1 MMKDKRIYPE
11 RPIASVAGVVVSSK
25 GILLMKRKKP
35 PYEGLWNIISGLIE
49 IGETQEQAI
58 IREVR
63 EETGLECRV
72 FQFLDTSDLIIRD
85 TEGKVE
91 YQYLVNV
98 YLLLVQGKSKF
109 HGEAIEIQWF
119 APEKIPDD
127 KMPPDVAK
135 ALRKMSSKLNQIMK
149 SVS

>member
-1 MMKDKRIYPE
+1 MKDKRIYPE

-25 GILLMKRKKP
+25 GLLLVKRKKP
-35 PYEGLWNIISGLIE
+35 PYEGQWNIISGVLE

-72 FQFLDTSDLIIRD
+72 IQFLDTSDLIIRD
-85 TEGKVE
+85 AEGKVE

-98 YLLLVQGKSKF
+98 YLLVVQGISKF
-109 HGEAIEIQWF
+109 HDEAIEIKWF

-127 KMPPDVAK
+127 KMPLDVAK
-135 ALRKMSSKLNQIMK
+135 ALHELSNKLNQIMK